1 MENTII
7 FDWTGTLSERHKGP
21 FDFTK
26 EVLDE
31 LKTKY
36 KLGIISK
43 SKNIEKRKKKIEDS
57 KVSNYF
63 FLIKVVR
70 KKNAETLKK
79 FMDEMKTKPAQT
91 IIVGDRASRDIG
103 PGNVLGCKTIWI
115 QKGDRSYD
123 KPNEKTGEPDHRI
136 DSIKELLTIL

>member
-1 MENTII
+1 METII
-7 FDWTGTLSERHKGP
+7 FDWTGTLYERHKGL

-36 KLGIISK
+36 KLGILSK

-57 KVSNYF
+57 EISNYF
-63 FLIKVVR
+63 SLIKVVSQ
-70 KKNAETLKK
+70 KNAETLKK

-91 IIVGDRASRDIG
+91 VIVGDRASRDIG
-103 PGNVLGCKTIWI
+103 PGNALDGKTI
-115 QKGDRSYD
+115 
-123 KPNEKTGEPDHRI
+123 
-136 DSIKELLTIL
+136 